1 VQGDGFLT
9 KGKIFPAG
17 TLRPGAQTNDPNDPG
32 NIGSWVCRGQ
42 TAHSFA
48 EIIAGAPHPFSFFTQ
63 YHMLN
68 DGRTLVSDG
77 FDGPTVGRSAVIG
90 GMGGFSG
97 ASGEISAVEI
107 GTNITQC
114 PNIRF
119 TIHLKN
125 KGDD

>member
-1 VQGDGFLT
+1 
-9 KGKIFPAG
+9 
-17 TLRPGAQTNDPNDPG
+17 
-32 NIGSWVCRGQ
+32 
-42 TAHSFA
+42 
-48 EIIAGAPHPFSFFTQ
+48 
-63 YHMLN
+63 MLN

-97 ASGEISAVEI
+97 ASGGISAVEI